1 MNTPLD
7 QMDFYAVRSALDW
20 QIELG
25 ADEAI
30 CDEPINR
37 YEAPAEAPKALPDAA
52 PALRAAAAPERPA
65 IPEIPQAPQ
74 VDAAAEAAVQAESA
88 QDIKALHVAM
98 AAFEHCELKRGA
110 RNLVFA
116 DGQLNADVMI
126 ICDAPG
132 REDDVAGKPAT
143 GASGALLDKMFA
155 AINRSRSGEQS
166 DEAIYI
172 TPVIPWRPTNDREP
186 TDEEL
191 AMMAPF
197 IARHIALAQ
206 PKAIVLMGNAACQA
220 MLGKRGITRMRGT
233 WSELNGLP
241 VMAMQSPAHLL
252 RTPLSKRDAWADL
265 QALQARL
272 SNKETN

>member
-1 MNTPLD
+1 
-7 QMDFYAVRSALDW
+7 MDFYAARAALDW

-30 CDEPINR
+30 CDAPINR
-37 YEAPAEAPKALPDAA
+37 YEAPAEAPKSLPETALAPGKMATPD
-52 PALRAAAAPERPA
+52 RPA
-65 IPEIPQAPQ
+65 IPEIPKALQ
-74 VDAAAEAAVQAESA
+74 VDAAEEAATLAKSA
-88 QDIKALHVAM
+88 QDIKALHAAM

-116 DGQLNADVMI
+116 DGSINADIMI

-132 REDDVAGKPAT
+132 REDDIAGKPAL
-143 GASGALLDKMFA
+143 GQSGALLDKMFA
-155 AINRSRSGEQS
+155 AINCSRTSEQP
-166 DEAIYI
+166 DAAIYI
-172 TPVIPWRPTNDREP
+172 TPVIPWRPPNDREP
-186 TDEEL
+186 SDEEL

-220 MLGKRGITRMRGT
+220 MLGKRGITRLRGT
-233 WSELNGLP
+233 WAELDGLP
-241 VMAMQSPAHLL
+241 ALAMQSPAHLL
-252 RTPLSKRDAWADL
+252 RTPLAKREAWADL

-272 SNKETN
+272 ASQGTS